1 MIELVIENPS
11 SGNIHYRSRRC
22 EVDIRP
28 HSVGSKAQKVIIPT
42 DCLEGL
48 IMKLKEYPWVS
59 IQAVSQEEPVAQ
71 VQEVAPEIELETV
84 GELTTED
91 SGKPSLDE
99 FMREAT
105 AKKEENGVYLVTY
118 KDLSFEI
125 ETDHH
130 KKAKSAAYNHFFG
143 GDNE

>member
-28 HSVGSKAQKVIIPT
+28 HSVGKKAQTVKIPA

-48 IMKLKEYPWVS
+48 IAKLKEYPWVS
-59 IQAVSQEEPVAQ
+59 IQTVSKDEEPVTS
-71 VQEVAPEIELETV
+71 VQAVAPEIELETV
-84 GELTTED
+84 KELTEED
-91 SGKPSLDE
+91 SGKPGLEE
-99 FMREAT
+99 FMKEAI
-105 AKKEENGVYLVTY
+105 AKKEEGGVYLVTY

-130 KKAKSAAYNHFFG
+130 KRAKSAAYNHFFG
-143 GDNE
+143 GE